1 MKSTL
6 RIALAFYFLCF
17 MACKKT
23 TSGRKEET
31 QVPAEQPAKK
41 FVPVK
46 FESDKLQIS
55 LKYQENTANL
65 IEIASSDGYITLI
78 TYKNQQPYEI
88 KKMKYNQPF
97 QLVDYVKDKDGLPK
111 ARCFDE
117 SGPVF
122 TPTGFYILNYDQA
135 DQLTKIRY
143 YKDNAELFRESVLS
157 YSLGNVTELVQS
169 DYPGASKKTQYTYD
183 IKKGIFKHVKYCDRL
198 FLESRYLFF
207 NPGQN
212 NMLSSTGSK
221 APLEDLT
228 CSYEYNADDLP
239 VKLRVTDHNITQS
252 FTITYLELKQ

>member
-6 RIALAFYFLCF
+6 RIAFAIYFLCF
-17 MACKKT
+17 MACKKN
-23 TSGRKEET
+23 SAERKEET
-31 QVPAEQPAKK
+31 KVPAEQPAKK

-65 IEIASSDGYITLI
+65 IEIAGSDGYVTLI

-88 KKMKYNQPF
+88 KKMKQNQPF
-97 QLVDYVKDKDGLPK
+97 QLVDYVKDKEGLPK

-122 TPTGFYILNYDQA
+122 TPTGFYILNYDLA

-169 DYPGASKKTQYTYD
+169 DYPGGSKKLHCTYD
-183 IKKGIFKHVKYCDRL
+183 LKNGIFKHVKYWDRL
-198 FLESRYLFF
+198 FLETRYPFF

-212 NMLSSTGSK
+212 NILSSADSK
-221 APLEDLT
+221 TPLENVT
-228 CSYEYNADDLP
+228 YSYEYNADDLP
-239 VKLRVTDHNITQS
+239 VKLSVTERNITQS
-252 FTITYLELKQ
+252 FTITYIELKP